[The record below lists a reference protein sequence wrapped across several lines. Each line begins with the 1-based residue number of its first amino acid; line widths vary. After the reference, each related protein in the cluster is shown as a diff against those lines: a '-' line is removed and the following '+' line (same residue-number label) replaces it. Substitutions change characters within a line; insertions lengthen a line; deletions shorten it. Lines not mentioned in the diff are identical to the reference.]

1 MLPARAPFWCDRIL
15 WRIEPGDGVL
25 AGSEDDRP
33 VMESPIQQING
44 RSLLSGH
51 DSILEFTDHLVL
63 KTFVTTSQEDARW
76 HFRHRAA
83 MQHSSSRATSS

>member
-44 RSLLSGH
+44 RSLLP
-51 DSILEFTDHLVL
+51 DTIQF
-63 KTFVTTSQEDARW
+63 
-76 HFRHRAA
+76 
-83 MQHSSSRATSS
+83 